1 MSWVLAGEVVPMVWM
16 NQRTTCGECT
26 RASLESGSGFWFIA
40 RDAAGNDK
48 VSSRPGV
55 ELIRH
60 GRALD
65 DVVRGGALVHIA

>member
-1 MSWVLAGEVVPMVWM
+1 MGIGVGRVVDDSKDDLW
-16 NQRTTCGECT
+16 CEGT